1 MAQLAESLSLKKFIE
16 RHNDENDSFHLDE
29 HQPVCCGYQFHTGVR
44 FMNITTPHLL
54 NNLAR
59 AENCGWQKQMH
70 LDGAYNWC
78 EKDFGII
85 GIGMNSMGSHFNPV
99 SIHIVNSESK
109 QAIECSFTTTIPG
122 LNNLYQQ
129 VKLCDSD
136 ECGLCRQLD
145 VQVQGQYWK
154 MFWEVLTK
162 SAAQNNEFPIDKP
175 SSDRTNSFFSWCKD
189 KFGWKPHRT

>member
-1 MAQLAESLSLKKFIE
+1 
-16 RHNDENDSFHLDE
+16 
-29 HQPVCCGYQFHTGVR
+29 
-44 FMNITTPHLL
+44 MNITTAHLL

-70 LDGAYNWC
+70 VDGTYNWC

-99 SIHIVNSESK
+99 SINLNIVNSESK
-109 QAIECSFTTTIPG
+109 QAIECSFTATISG
-122 LNNLYQQ
+122 LYNLYQQ

-136 ECGLCRQLD
+136 ECGFCRQLD
-145 VQVQGQYWK
+145 VQVQGQHGK
-154 MFWEVLTK
+154 MFREVLTK

-175 SSDRTNSFFSWCKD
+175 SSDRTNSFSV
-189 KFGWKPHRT
+189 GARTSSVQRSPSSSVETTSDVRSLEIIFYREITLTHIF